1 MNFAIDSYCLVCF
14 LQRNIELV
22 RPLGTEEKTTE
33 FAKRIMQMYLDAPK
47 NVSAPWFGPQVADLL
62 H

>member
-22 RPLGTEEKTTE
+22 RPLGTEEQTTE
-33 FAKRIMQMYLDAPK
+33 FAKRIRLQKRLPGSFQSEY
-47 NVSAPWFGPQVADLL
+47 QRTC
-62 H
+62 